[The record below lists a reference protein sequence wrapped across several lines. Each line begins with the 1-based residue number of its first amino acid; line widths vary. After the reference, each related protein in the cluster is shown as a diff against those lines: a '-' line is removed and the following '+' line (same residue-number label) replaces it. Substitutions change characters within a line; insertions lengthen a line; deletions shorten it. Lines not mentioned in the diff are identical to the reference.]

1 MRVPTETPH
10 AFFLFCSQN
19 ENEDRQREKALEAR
33 IEKVRN
39 LAADKAMVEAERL
52 QKVLNYWFGR
62 VLKKSLLI
70 WKNYLGWRR
79 GGKAMHIENVRRW
92 RRLRDMKNTF
102 RELRNVGVKLRLQRK
117 LGSLDPE

>member
-1 MRVPTETPH
+1 M
-10 AFFLFCSQN
+10 
-19 ENEDRQREKALEAR
+19 ALEAR

-39 LAADKAMVEAERL
+39 LAADKAMVEVERL
-52 QKVLNYWFGR
+52 KKVSKYWFGT
-62 VLKKSLLI
+62 VLKKSFLI

-79 GGKAMHIENVRRW
+79 GGKSLHIANVRLW
-92 RRLRDMKNTF
+92 RRQRDMKNAF